1 MVSSHAPQQ
10 PSNAQLLA
18 AQNQA
23 KMETEAAKRRAHK
36 PTDKNMPEGI
46 EDLIIGDGV
55 DQYKRLRDIERR
67 LDAVMMRKRLDMQD
81 STQHGFKRYKTLRA
95 WISNTVENQPWQ
107 GRSLDENAFDFNTGL
122 EATYKV
128 KIEGRL
134 LDDDQNLD
142 KDSDDEE
149 ESEPKDS
156 DKNAD
161 AMNHDGDA
169 KSEPAKPTPERPRYK
184 LSYFFKSITVDFDR
198 GKNFQPETAT
208 QIEWKK
214 PPIAPNN
221 PSPPA
226 AADFDS
232 IEFERKSDE
241 NLNCTLNFYRDESP
255 ERFHLSKELADV
267 VDAEEDDKTSVYY
280 GIWEYVKAMGLQQDE
295 EKRLIQCDDRLRK
308 VRILQHLLGSTSNP
322 IVLTSPSSSKPTPS
336 SFPTSNN
343 SSPHTFPP
351 SPP

>member
-1 MVSSHAPQQ
+1 M
-10 PSNAQLLA
+10 
-18 AQNQA
+18 
-23 KMETEAAKRRAHK
+23 RRAKK
-36 PTDKNMPEGI
+36 PTDKNMPEGV

-55 DQYKRLRDIERR
+55 DHYKRLRDIERR

-81 STQHGFKRYKTLRA
+81 STQQGFKRHKTLRV

-128 KIEGRL
+128 RIEGRV
-134 LDDDQNLD
+134 LDDHQDLD

-149 ESEPKDS
+149 ESESKS
-156 DKNAD
+156 SE
-161 AMNHDGDA
+161 MNTEATDHDGDT
-169 KSEPAKPTPERPRYK
+169 KPEPADRPFQQPRYK
-184 LSYFFKSITVDFDR
+184 LSHFFKAITVDFDR
-198 GKNFQPETAT
+198 GKDFQPESST

-214 PPIAPNN
+214 PATTPNV
-221 PSPPA
+221 PVLPA

-241 NLNCTLNFYRDESP
+241 NLNCTINFYRDETP
-255 ERFHLSKELADV
+255 ERFRLSKELTDV
-267 VDAEEDDKTSVYY
+267 VDAEEDDKTSVYH

-308 VRILQHLLGSTSNP
+308 VHSLL
-322 IVLTSPSSSKPTPS
+322 
-336 SFPTSNN
+336 
-343 SSPHTFPP
+343 PP
-351 SPP
+351 